1 MTFEY
6 PHLLWYLL
14 ALPVGGVIV
23 LVSIRR
29 SLRTI
34 DDMTGDYRRREIQA
48 VNVVRYFVSAVLTTG
63 AIASLIIA
71 LAEPAWGERTV
82 EDERRGLELV
92 FVLDVSNSMRAEDID
107 PSRLARARSVAR
119 SVAGR
124 FPDAHKSVV
133 IFKGAAT
140 VLVPMTVDAVS
151 FDLAMNNLS
160 GALITTAGTNIQDGL
175 NAALDAFPGGSPRHR
190 GILLFT
196 DGEEL
201 VESADTVLDRIRE
214 DEVPIFAVQT
224 GTEGG
229 ATIPLPSGGVLR
241 DGDDEPVV
249 AGVDGTVLR
258 ALAEVSGG
266 RFYRIGDSGV
276 TQALVDDLETAT
288 GATRDVLFRRI
299 GENRY
304 HLFVLLSLVSMGG
317 TVFVRSIP
325 WGRKRGA
332 E

>member
-1 MTFEY
+1 VTFEY
-6 PHLLWYLL
+6 PDLLWYLL
-14 ALPVGGVIV
+14 ALPPGGAV
-23 LVSIRR
+23 LLFSVRRSIR
-29 SLRTI
+29 TI
-34 DDMTGDYRRREIQA
+34 EEMTGEYRRREIQA
-48 VNVVRYFVSAVLTTG
+48 VNVVRYFVSAVLTFG
-63 AIASLIIA
+63 AIASLILA
-71 LAEPAWGERTV
+71 LAEPGWGERVV

-92 FVLDVSNSMRAEDID
+92 FVIDVSNSMRAEDID

-140 VLVPMTVDAVS
+140 VLVPMTEDPVS

-160 GALITTAGTNIQDGL
+160 GGLITAAGTNIRDGL
-175 NAALDAFPGGSPRHR
+175 TAALEAFPTGSPRHR

-201 VESADTVLDRIRE
+201 LESVDSVVEQIRRRE
-214 DEVPIFAVQT
+214 IPIFAVQT

-241 DGDDEPVV
+241 DGDGEPVI
-249 AGVDGTVLR
+249 AGVDSAILR
-258 ALAEVSGG
+258 TLAEVSGG
-266 RFYRIGDSGV
+266 RYYRIADSGV
-276 TQALVDDLETAT
+276 TQSLVDDLEGAT
-288 GATRDVLFRRI
+288 GVDREILFRRT

-304 HLFVLLSLVSMGG
+304 HLFVLLALLFLAGNVL
-317 TVFVRSIP
+317 VRSVP

>member
-1 MTFEY
+1 VNFEY
-6 PHLLWYLL
+6 PELLWYLIS
-14 ALPVGGVIV
+14 LPLGGVILLFAV
-23 LVSIRR
+23 RR

-34 DDMTGDYRRREIQA
+34 EEITGEYRRKEIHA
-48 VNVVRYFVSAVLTTG
+48 INVVRYFVSGVLTFG
-63 AIASLIIA
+63 AIASLIVA
-71 LAEPAWGERTV
+71 LAEPVWGERSV

-92 FVLDVSNSMRAEDID
+92 FVIDVSNSMRAEDID

-119 SVAGR
+119 SIAGR

-140 VLVPMTVDAVS
+140 VLVPMTEDPVS

-160 GALITTAGTNIQDGL
+160 GALITTAGTNIRDGL
-175 NAALDAFPGGSPRHR
+175 TAALDAFPPGSPRHR

-201 VESADTVLDRIRE
+201 LESVDAVVERIRRE
-214 DEVPIFAVQT
+214 EIPIFAVQT

-241 DGDDEPVV
+241 DGDGEPVI
-249 AGVDGTVLR
+249 AGVDSAVLR
-258 ALAEVSGG
+258 TLAAVSGG
-266 RFYRIGDSGV
+266 RFYRIADSGV
-276 TQALVDDLETAT
+276 TQSLVDDLEGAT
-288 GATRDVLFRRI
+288 GVAQEILFRRT

-304 HLFVLLSLVSMGG
+304 HLFVLLALVFLAG
-317 TVFVRSIP
+317 TVFVRSVP